1 LEYLSVRDEKENVE
15 LPAKKMTMKSFENDI
30 STQGSASF
38 KPLKGMTALV
48 TGAAQ
53 GVGKGIAI
61 QLARAGCAV
70 AVNYRGHRDLAL
82 DTMGELE
89 ALGCETF
96 LVQGDIRSSAQ
107 VKKMFDAVAQKFTHL
122 DILVNN
128 AGTQTWA
135 PLLEL
140 KEADW
145 DRDIETNL
153 KGTFLCLQAA
163 ARWMKQTNGGSI
175 INIGSGCKKVPFPRL
190 VSYSASKGGI
200 EMLTRIAATEL
211 GRYGIRVNCVA
222 PGAILIDR
230 TKREDPQY
238 ATIWGKEA
246 SLGRVGMPEDVGNAV
261 VYLASPMASYVTGQ
275 TIWVDG
281 GAFTKPSWPYVLKDE
296 DSANSTIQ
304 DRRLMRAANRSEAR

>member
-1 LEYLSVRDEKENVE
+1 LQVEKAV
-15 LPAKKMTMKSFENDI
+15 AQKKKIGN
-30 STQGSASF
+30 SAQPSGIA
-38 KPLKGMTALV
+38 KPLSGRTALV

-61 QLARAGCAV
+61 ELARAGCNV
-70 AVNYRGHRDLAL
+70 AVNYRSRRDLARETI
-82 DTMGELE
+82 DQIHAENGE
-89 ALGCETF
+89 AF
-96 LVQGDIRSSAQ
+96 LVHGDIRSSAQ
-107 VKKMFDAVAQKFTHL
+107 VMKMFDAVAKKFSHL

-140 KEADW
+140 KESDW

-163 ARWMKQTNGGSI
+163 GLWMKQGKGGSI
-175 INIGSGCKKVPFPRL
+175 INIGSGCNKVPFPRL

-211 GRYGIRVNCVA
+211 GRYRIRVNCVA

-230 TKREDPQY
+230 TKREDPKY
-238 ATIWGKEA
+238 AAIWSKEA
-246 SLGRVGMPEDVGNAV
+246 PLGRVGMPEDVGNAV
-261 VYLASPMASYVTGQ
+261 VFLASQNASYVTGQ
-275 TIWVDG
+275 TLWVDG
-281 GAFTKPSWPYVLKDE
+281 GAFTKPSWPYVLKD
-296 DSANSTIQ
+296 SNIS
-304 DRRLMRAANRSEAR
+304 

>member
-1 LEYLSVRDEKENVE
+1 MQ
-15 LPAKKMTMKSFENDI
+15 AKKAVAKKLKSGDAAKR
-30 STQGSASF
+30 SGGD
-38 KPLKGMTALV
+38 KPLSRMTALV

-61 QLARAGCAV
+61 ELARAGCTV
-70 AVNYRGHRDLAL
+70 ALNYRSRRDLAQETL
-82 DTMGELE
+82 DQIKAENGE
-89 ALGCETF
+89 GF
-96 LVQGDIRSSAQ
+96 LVHGDIRSSAQ
-107 VKKMFDAVAQKFTHL
+107 VKKMFDAVAKKFAHL

-135 PLLEL
+135 PLLDLQES
-140 KEADW
+140 DW

-163 ARWMKQTNGGSI
+163 GRWMKQGKGGSI
-175 INIGSGCKKVPFPRL
+175 VNIGSGCNKVPFPRL

-211 GRYGIRVNCVA
+211 GRYRIRVNCVA

-238 ATIWGKEA
+238 AAIWSREA
-246 SLGRVGMPEDVGNAV
+246 PLGRVGMPEDVGNAV
-261 VYLASPMASYVTGQ
+261 VFLASQNASYVTGQ
-275 TIWVDG
+275 TLWVDG
-281 GAFTKPSWPYVLKDE
+281 GAFTKPSWPYVLKDS
-296 DSANSTIQ
+296 DGS
-304 DRRLMRAANRSEAR
+304 

>member
-1 LEYLSVRDEKENVE
+1 MD
-15 LPAKKMTMKSFENDI
+15 LPAKKIAARSQKNRNRTLGSGVEKSL
-30 STQGSASF
+30 Q
-38 KPLKGMTALV
+38 GMTALV

-61 QLARAGCAV
+61 ELARAGCAV
-70 AVNYRGHRDLAL
+70 AVNYRSHRDLAL
-82 DTMGELE
+82 ETVGQLKAM
-89 ALGCETF
+89 GCEAF
-96 LVQGDIRSSAQ
+96 PVQGDIRSSAQ
-107 VKKMFDAVAQKFTHL
+107 VKKIFDAVAKRFTQL
-122 DILVNN
+122 DILVNS

-140 KEADW
+140 KESDW

-163 ARWMKQTNGGSI
+163 GRWMKQGNGGSI
-175 INIGSGCKKVPFPRL
+175 INIGSGCNKVPFPRL

-238 ATIWGKEA
+238 AAVWSKEA

-261 VYLASPMASYVTGQ
+261 VFLASRNASYVTGQ
-275 TIWVDG
+275 TLWVDG
-281 GAFTKPSWPYVLKDE
+281 GAFTKPSWPYVLKD
-296 DSANSTIQ
+296 SKAS
-304 DRRLMRAANRSEAR
+304 

>member
-1 LEYLSVRDEKENVE
+1 MEKENMD
-15 LPAKKMTMKSFENDI
+15 LPAKKIAVRSHKNRKRAL
-30 STQGSASF
+30 GSGVE
-38 KPLKGMTALV
+38 KPLQGMTALV

-61 QLARAGCAV
+61 ELARAGCAV
-70 AVNYRGHRDLAL
+70 AVNYRSHRDLAL
-82 DTMGELE
+82 ETVGQLKAM
-89 ALGCETF
+89 GCEAF
-96 LVQGDIRSSAQ
+96 PVQGDIRSSAQ
-107 VKKMFDAVAQKFTHL
+107 VKKIFDAVAKKFTHL

-128 AGTQTWA
+128 AGAQTWA

-140 KEADW
+140 QESDW

-163 ARWMKQTNGGSI
+163 GRWMKEGNGGSI
-175 INIGSGCKKVPFPRL
+175 INIGSGCNKVPFPRL

-230 TKREDPQY
+230 TKREDPKY
-238 ATIWGKEA
+238 AAIWGKEA
-246 SLGRVGMPEDVGNAV
+246 PLGRVGMPEDVGNAV
-261 VYLASPMASYVTGQ
+261 VFLASQNASYVTGQ
-275 TIWVDG
+275 TLWVDG
-281 GAFTKPSWPYVLKDE
+281 GAFTKPSWPYVLKD
-296 DSANSTIQ
+296 SNTS
-304 DRRLMRAANRSEAR
+304 

>member
-1 LEYLSVRDEKENVE
+1 LQV
-15 LPAKKMTMKSFENDI
+15 KKAVAQKKKIGN
-30 STQGSASF
+30 SAQRSGAN
-38 KPLKGMTALV
+38 KPLSGMTALV

-61 QLARAGCAV
+61 ELARAGCTV
-70 AVNYRGHRDLAL
+70 AVNYRSLRDLAQETI
-82 DTMGELE
+82 DQIKAENGE
-89 ALGCETF
+89 AF
-96 LVQGDIRSSAQ
+96 LVRGDIRSSAQ
-107 VKKMFDAVAQKFTHL
+107 VKKMFDAVAKKCSHL

-140 KEADW
+140 KESDW

-163 ARWMKQTNGGSI
+163 GLWMKQGKGGSI
-175 INIGSGCKKVPFPRL
+175 INIGSGCNKVPFPRL

-211 GRYGIRVNCVA
+211 GRYRIRVNCVA

-230 TKREDPQY
+230 TKREDPKY
-238 ATIWGKEA
+238 AAIWSKEA
-246 SLGRVGMPEDVGNAV
+246 PLGRVGMPEDVGNAV
-261 VYLASPMASYVTGQ
+261 VFLASQNASYVTGQ
-275 TIWVDG
+275 TLWVDG
-281 GAFTKPSWPYVLKDE
+281 GAFTKPSWPYVLKD
-296 DSANSTIQ
+296 SNTS
-304 DRRLMRAANRSEAR
+304 

>member
-1 LEYLSVRDEKENVE
+1 MD
-15 LPAKKMTMKSFENDI
+15 LPAKKIAARSQKDRNRILGSGVEKSL
-30 STQGSASF
+30 Q
-38 KPLKGMTALV
+38 GMTALV

-61 QLARAGCAV
+61 ELARAGCAV
-70 AVNYRGHRDLAL
+70 AVNYRSHRDLAL
-82 DTMGELE
+82 ETVGQLKAMGYE
-89 ALGCETF
+89 AF
-96 LVQGDIRSSAQ
+96 PVQGDIRSSAQ
-107 VKKMFDAVAQKFTHL
+107 VKKIFDAVAKKFTHL

-140 KEADW
+140 QESDW

-163 ARWMKQTNGGSI
+163 GRWMKEGNGGSI
-175 INIGSGCKKVPFPRL
+175 INIGSGCNKVPFPRL

-230 TKREDPQY
+230 TKREDPKY
-238 ATIWGKEA
+238 AAIWSKEA

-261 VYLASPMASYVTGQ
+261 VFLASQNASYVTGQ
-275 TIWVDG
+275 TLWVDG
-281 GAFTKPSWPYVLKDE
+281 GAFTKPSWPYVLKD
-296 DSANSTIQ
+296 SNTS
-304 DRRLMRAANRSEAR
+304 